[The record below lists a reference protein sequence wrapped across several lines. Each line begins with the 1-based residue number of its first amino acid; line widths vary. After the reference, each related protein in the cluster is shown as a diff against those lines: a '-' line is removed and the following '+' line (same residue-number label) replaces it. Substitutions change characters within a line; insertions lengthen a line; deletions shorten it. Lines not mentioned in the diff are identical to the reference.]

1 MNAFKFSLQKIL
13 DLREFQKKQAQVE
26 LGKVVAEETRIQNRI
41 NEIAVSRANSV
52 KLADSMRD
60 IRSLYDTNM
69 YLLFLEQQKEKKISE
84 LAEVKIVAD
93 EKRAVM
99 RTAIQNCKVLE
110 NLKERRKEI
119 WQKEFD
125 LEEENA
131 IDEIVTE
138 KFGNKV

>member
-1 MNAFKFSLQKIL
+1 MKAFKFSLQKIL

-52 KLADSMRD
+52 KLADSMKD